1 MWLGQPQPGKMHS
14 PLRSRR
20 VSRKREGGHAGGW
33 DTDGLDTSL
42 PWWLGGPSSP
52 LHQRSSPTIWGE
64 EQARPERKVTRE
76 VSEPAREMEK
86 SSQRPRWPRAP
97 QSPLAPTQRHQTG
110 GRASPSSLR
119 SQQTRDEQTA
129 RRLQGCPPLPSGGAA
144 RRHGG
149 GWRPQGSPNSK
160 FRPRS
165 LAGTK
170 AVREREAKVQTGV

>member
-1 MWLGQPQPGKMHS
+1 M
-14 PLRSRR
+14 
-20 VSRKREGGHAGGW
+20 REVGTQTAW
-33 DTDGLDTSL
+33 TL
-42 PWWLGGPSSP
+42 PCPGPSSP

-149 GWRPQGSPNSK
+149 GWRPQGSPDLTSSTHSHTLKAPTHRTALGSSKSQTTIPNS
-160 FRPRS
+160 RS
-165 LAGTK
+165 SLRRRTQAPLAAG
-170 AVREREAKVQTGV
+170 